1 MSTQPSETGGLS
13 LEVSHLAPPRRA
25 AVPPPPPR
33 RAAAAVQAA
42 PPAIE
47 EVQPPAAGQIP
58 AVAAEAGAAEPTAA
72 PIHAPAVTSAPPPPA
87 GSDLPVIAERM
98 TWQQLITNPTKAA
111 VAAKTLRRRVPG
123 GQFSVRVTNALLE
136 TLDRYAEENNLGK
149 SDLTEAILR
158 AYLAEQGEPVPI
170 E

>member
-33 RAAAAVQAA
+33 KAAAAVQAA
-42 PPAIE
+42 PAVIE
-47 EVQPPAAGQIP
+47 EVQPPAVGQIP
-58 AVAAEAGAAEPTAA
+58 VVTAEAGAGEPPAV
-72 PIHAPAVTSAPPPPA
+72 PIHPPAATSAPTTA
-87 GSDLPVIAERM
+87 GSDLTAIAERM

-123 GQFSVRVTNALLE
+123 GQFSVRVTGALLE
-136 TLDRYAEENNLGK
+136 ALDRHTEENNLGK

-158 AYLAEQGEPVPI
+158 AYLTEQGEPVPI